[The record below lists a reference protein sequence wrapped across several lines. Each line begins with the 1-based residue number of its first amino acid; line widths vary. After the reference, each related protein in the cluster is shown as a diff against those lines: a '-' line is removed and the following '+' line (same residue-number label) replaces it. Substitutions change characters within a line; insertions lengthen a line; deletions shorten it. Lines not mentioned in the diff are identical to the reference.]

1 MPKANLIK
9 HNKERLL
16 NFAVGASIPAGTVL
30 SGTAGGC
37 TGVCGSCGGTCLGG
51 LALAAYLGGRL
62 LYKKHFNSALTADG
76 TNPPAQ
82 P

>member
-1 MPKANLIK
+1 MQKTNLIK
-9 HNKERLL
+9 QNKERLL
-16 NFAVGASIPAGTVL
+16 NFAVGAGIPAGTVL

-62 LYKKHFNSALTADG
+62 LYKKHFNSALTADD

>member
-1 MPKANLIK
+1 MPKTNLIK
-9 HNKERLL
+9 QNKERLL
-16 NFAVGASIPAGTVL
+16 NFAVGAGIPAGTVL

-62 LYKKHFNSALTADG
+62 LHKKHFNSALTAEG